1 MKEVDVR
8 RKIFRMLRLM
18 GYWPI
23 TQTDATICP
32 RCKTQVKPP
41 IGRPDILVLNPRG
54 RTAVVEVKILRPTEQ
69 SFPFD
74 RITPE
79 QHQWLDRWE
88 ADGGLGYLG
97 LGAIRPHKSKDY
109 LEHLWLVDWSR
120 WKEIEGL
127 VSPIQSSIPLVA
139 GKGMRR
145 ELQENHYDL
154 TTLLEPWRVQH
165 SSAGWQVPARH
176 TALPQEMLQCNLV
189 PA

>member
-32 RCKTQVKPP
+32 RCKTKVKPP
-41 IGRPDILVLNPRG
+41 IGRPDILVLNPVG
-54 RTAVVEVKILRPTEQ
+54 RTAVVEVKVLRRNDA
-69 SFPFD
+69 SFSFD
-74 RITPE
+74 RISPE
-79 QHQWLDRWE
+79 QRRWLDKWE
-88 ADGGLGYLG
+88 ADGGLGYIA

-109 LEHLWLVDWSR
+109 LEHLWLVDWYR

-127 VSPIQSSIPLVA
+127 VSPIQNSIPLVA

-145 ELQENHYDL
+145 ELQVHHYDL
-154 TTLLEPWRVQH
+154 TTLLDSWQVQH
-165 SSAGWQVPARH
+165 SSKEWKLPAGH
-176 TALPQEMLQCNLV
+176 TVLPQE
-189 PA
+189 AH